1 MVSSLAQTGQWVSAR
16 GCGAG
21 AASLSAG
28 ASSQVSKSKRGTCR
42 TYVSRSLV
50 VRLTDDRSPPL
61 AIAAARLRVHSTPS
75 VASYNLGLWTAPPPP
90 AIHHLVL
97 LRAD

>member
-16 GCGAG
+16 CCGAG

-28 ASSQVSKSKRGTCR
+28 AFSQVSKSKRGTCR

-50 VRLTDDRSPPL
+50 VRLTDERSLP
-61 AIAAARLRVHSTPS
+61 A
-75 VASYNLGLWTAPPPP
+75 ASYSCSTLACPLHAVR
-90 AIHHLVL
+90 HVL
-97 LRAD
+97 